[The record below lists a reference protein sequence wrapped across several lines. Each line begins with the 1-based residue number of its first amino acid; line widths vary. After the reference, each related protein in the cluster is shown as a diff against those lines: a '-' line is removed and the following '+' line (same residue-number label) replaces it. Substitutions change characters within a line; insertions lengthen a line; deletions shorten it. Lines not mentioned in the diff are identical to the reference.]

1 MKQVKKKLNQ
11 VFSVKKTL
19 TQIVP
24 SNLMHQLRTLLPIML
39 ADFVVRSAYQM
50 GKSPL
55 LPIFAASLGANDVFL
70 GLIVSISTCT
80 GMLLKP
86 LIGAFSDLF
95 GRRLWLLVGTTF
107 FVVMPFVYQFVHTP
121 TELAGV
127 RIVHGLATAIYGPVT
142 LAYVAQQSPK
152 YVAES
157 LGWFS
162 IARGAGYIVG
172 PATAGWLLLR
182 LSPTSVYTVTGFLSI
197 LAFVPVIG
205 LAESVPAKI
214 QPRLSLT
221 QHVFQTLYLGGRT
234 LSAWL
239 AGSLQAIMYVALYAV
254 KAFLPV
260 YAMSQQLNI
269 AVIGGLFGVQESIHQ
284 LLKPWGGRIGDR
296 KGHIVI
302 VSLGL
307 TLLGVALPF
316 VVYVQNYLCLLAAF
330 MVMGLSQALIVPSM
344 MALVFKGADENSVG
358 STFGLVGTL
367 INAGKVAGPI
377 VAGVL
382 INWLQYSMTFQVI
395 GVFLLLVALGLWR
408 SKKAE
413 SFF

>member
-1 MKQVKKKLNQ
+1 MKQVKEKLNQ
-11 VFSVKKTL
+11 VFSHSKTL

-24 SNLMHQLRTLLPIML
+24 SDLMHQLRTLLSITF

-121 TELAGV
+121 TQLAGV

-172 PATAGWLLLR
+172 PATASWLLLR
-182 LSPTSVYTVTGFLSI
+182 LSPTSVYTITGFLSI

-205 LAESVPAKI
+205 LKESVPAKI

-234 LSAWL
+234 PSAWL
-239 AGSLQAIMYVALYAV
+239 AGSLQAIMYVAFYAV

-269 AVIGGLFGVQESIHQ
+269 AVIGGLFGVQEMIHQ

-296 KGHIVI
+296 KGHIFI

-307 TLLGVALPF
+307 MLLGIALPF
-316 VVYVQNYLCLLAAF
+316 VVYVHNYLYLLAAF

-344 MALVFKGADENSVG
+344 MALVFKGADKNSVG

-377 VAGVL
+377 IAGVL

-408 SKKAE
+408 SKTAK

>member
-1 MKQVKKKLNQ
+1 
-11 VFSVKKTL
+11 
-19 TQIVP
+19 
-24 SNLMHQLRTLLPIML
+24 MHQLRTLLPITF

-121 TELAGV
+121 TQLAGV

-152 YVAES
+152 YVAER

-172 PATAGWLLLR
+172 PATASWLLLR

-205 LAESVPAKI
+205 LTESVPANI

-234 LSAWL
+234 PSAWL

-269 AVIGGLFGVQESIHQ
+269 AVIGGLFSVQETIHQ
-284 LLKPWGGRIGDR
+284 LLKPWGGKIGDR
-296 KGHIVI
+296 KGHILI
-302 VSLGL
+302 VSVGLMLLGL
-307 TLLGVALPF
+307 ALPF
-316 VVYVQNYLCLLAAF
+316 VVYVKNYLYLLTAF

-358 STFGLVGTL
+358 ATFGLVGTL
-367 INAGKVAGPI
+367 INAGKVVGPI
-377 VAGVL
+377 IAGVL
-382 INWLQYSMTFQVI
+382 INWLQYFVAFQVI
-395 GVFLLLVALGLWR
+395 GLFLVLVALGLWAIR
-408 SKKAE
+408 KAGTL
-413 SFF
+413 F